1 MKRKRRMREGR
12 GDRADHLTGVAIES
26 GVLIARSKKLMT
38 FPIEGSGTSELA
50 LRVGGIYIY
59 IYIQHTVQS
68 APKDDGKSKRA
79 GWREGEWKRGRD
91 K

>member
-1 MKRKRRMREGR
+1 MREGR

-59 IYIQHTVQS
+59 STQCRVRRRTTGNRRELAGRRGS
-68 APKDDGKSKRA
+68 GK
-79 GWREGEWKRGRD
+79 EGEINRRV
-91 K
+91 